1 MNILT
6 IILLILLAVIF
17 KVGFALLRFLIS
29 AAFIILGLY
38 LAYQGVLWILE
49 NFNVLSAY
57 IDNEKA
63 SYFSM

>member
-6 IILLILLAVIF
+6 IILLILLAVILF

-38 LAYQGVLWILE
+38 LAYQGVRWILE

-57 IDNEKA
+57 IR
-63 SYFSM
+63 

>member
-6 IILLILLAVIF
+6 IILLILLAVILF
-17 KVGFALLRFLIS
+17 K
-29 AAFIILGLY
+29 AFIILGLY

-57 IDNEKA
+57 IR
-63 SYFSM
+63 

>member
-6 IILLILLAVIF
+6 IILLILLAVILF
-17 KVGFALLRFLIS
+17 KVGFALLSFLIS

-57 IDNEKA
+57 IR
-63 SYFSM
+63 

>member
-6 IILLILLAVIF
+6 IILLILLAV

-57 IDNEKA
+57 IR
-63 SYFSM
+63 